1 MALYVKFE
9 CATCENENCYGHSL
23 HTTEKVCDGYKHT
36 ATNADRI
43 RSMSDEDLAETYAG
57 GCPNGDRLNC
67 GKYYWRGGRDCFN
80 CWLDWLKAPVE
91 VDNG

>member
-23 HTTEKVCDGYKHT
+23 QTTVKVCDGYKHT

-43 RSMSDEDLAETYAG
+43 RSMTGEELAVWRASGQCPTYHYHGDYDCMSRTCED
-57 GCPNGDRLNC
+57 
-67 GKYYWRGGRDCFN
+67 
-80 CWLDWLKAPVE
+80 CWLDWLKQEATP
-91 VDNG
+91 